1 MWSVQ
6 SAKTSLQEERSIR
19 VKWGIFWGVIAAA
32 TFAVGWFFPLT
43 SDDYYYVFGQ
53 GHRYVSQNG
62 LLASIPWQYKT
73 LNGRILGNFMGVAL
87 SPHRLLSS
95 LVLAVIICGVAM
107 LCSRYLAK
115 WSVGGSAVAFV
126 LVFALPREM
135 FREVYAWRAGFF
147 NYVPGIFLL
156 LVYFVLIGELFA
168 GNRIKDSVGRVLACL
183 ILGVA
188 VQLFVENLTVAVVL
202 MAITITVWH
211 FLQNQKTVSWN
222 TVAFTVG
229 TLVGAFL
236 MFSSPRYAAIA
247 DGNDSYRD
255 FSFSLSHLQ
264 KNYALISEYGIA
276 QNTLLLVLTGILGL
290 VLVYQHQ
297 RRDAARFR
305 RLRVF
310 NSLCFGV
317 IPAYFLAMNS
327 ILAPGGFSIAHS
339 RKAWLCDMMM
349 VALLA
354 AALLSTAYFLVE
366 SKKERNQILFF
377 TVFAAVLA
385 GPLLAIDPVSP
396 RCLYFTYIFWGM
408 AVLSMLAAVYRQ
420 GGIQLSFLHIPLV
433 CLAAFVLGIHG
444 YVYAKNMDAAQ
455 LRDAYIE
462 QQMEDGDTT
471 IQIPQYPYYDW
482 VHNPQTGLNYR
493 YYYKEESD
501 IRFEILEYDK
511 WLRMTESGR

>member
-1 MWSVQ
+1 MWSVR
-6 SAKTSLQEERSIR
+6 SVKTSLQGERSTR
-19 VKWGIFWGVIAAA
+19 VKWGIFWGVMALA
-32 TFAVGWFFPLT
+32 TFAVAWFFPLT
-43 SDDYYYVFGQ
+43 SDDYYYVFGY
-53 GHRYVSQNG
+53 GHRFVSENG
-62 LLASIPWQYKT
+62 LLASIPWQYRT

-95 LVLAVIICGVAM
+95 LVLAVMVFGVAM
-107 LCSRYLAK
+107 LCSRYLTR
-115 WSVGGSAVAFV
+115 WSLGGCAFAFL

-147 NYVPGIFLL
+147 NYVPGICLL
-156 LVYFVLIGELFA
+156 LAYFALIGALFA
-168 GNRIKDSVGRVLACL
+168 GKRIKDTVGRVLACL
-183 ILGVA
+183 ILGIA

-202 MAITITVWH
+202 MAITVAVWH
-211 FLQNQKTVSWN
+211 FLQNQKTVSWS
-222 TVAFTVG
+222 TVAFTA
-229 TLVGAFL
+229 GALAGALL
-236 MFSSPRYAAIA
+236 MFSSPRYTAIA

-255 FSFSLSHLQ
+255 FSFSLSHIQ
-264 KNYALISEYGIA
+264 KNYALISEYGIS

-317 IPAYFLAMNS
+317 VPVYFLAMNS

-339 RKAWLCDMMM
+339 RKAWLCDMVM

-354 AALLSTAYFLVE
+354 AALLSTACFLVE
-366 SKKERNQILFF
+366 SRRERSQILFF

-385 GPLLAIDPVSP
+385 GPLLVIDPVSP
-396 RCLYFTYIFWGM
+396 RCLYFTYIFWAV
-408 AVLSMLAAVYRQ
+408 AVLSMTAAVCRQ
-420 GGIQLSFLHIPLV
+420 GGIELSVLHIPLV

-444 YVYAKNMDAAQ
+444 YVYVKNMDAAQ

-462 QQMEDGDTT
+462 QRMEAGDTT

-482 VHNPQTGLNYR
+482 VHNPQTGLNFR

-501 IRFEILEYDK
+501 IQFEILDYNK
-511 WLRMTESGR
+511 WLSSTAGHP